1 MSHEIRTPLT
11 VIIGLSESLLKSSAF
26 ANDVHNKILGIYRN
40 SAQLRN
46 LISELL
52 DFRKQEQG
60 HTRIYVHH
68 DDLAL
73 FLRETVMLFKEYAT
87 SNDIALELN
96 VPTSMPMWFD
106 RKQMM
111 NRESDVLVALPGG
124 IGTLDEVCT
133 VMANT
138 VIGIRRQ
145 PLVFYNVDGCWDAV
159 LAALDNLF
167 AQGLVSGQPADY
179 YSVATSID
187 ELRALL

>member
-1 MSHEIRTPLT
+1 MSDAVDVTFRC
-11 VIIGLSESLLKSSAF
+11 VDLS
-26 ANDVHNKILGIYRN
+26 
-40 SAQLRN
+40 
-46 LISELL
+46 
-52 DFRKQEQG
+52 
-60 HTRIYVHH
+60 
-68 DDLAL
+68 
-73 FLRETVMLFKEYAT
+73 
-87 SNDIALELN
+87 
-96 VPTSMPMWFD
+96 D

-124 IGTLDEVCT
+124 IGTLDEVFT

-145 PLVFYNVDGCWDAV
+145 PLVFYNVDGCWNAV